1 MKTVWRVFSYLK
13 RYPWMAA
20 GTLTCA
26 ILSTLMVIVFP
37 ATAKWIIDDV
47 VRANRPDKLLPL
59 ILLAAVAFLVQH
71 GFKALRLVLNNTFEQ
86 RVIFDLRSDLYS
98 HIQLLPL
105 RWFDNRATGDLMTRV
120 IEDVNSV
127 ERVLIDGIEQGV
139 VAILQ
144 VVIVISVMF
153 YLNVKLALLAL
164 VPFPLLIAGAL
175 TYTLTAHRRYR
186 SQRRA
191 SSNMNALL
199 HDNLAGVRQIKSFVR
214 EREEHA
220 RFNRVSDQLRHA
232 TLVVMRVWA
241 IYSPSM
247 SMFEAIGALLVLGF
261 GGHAVLTGAMQIGDL
276 VAFLMLTAFLYDP
289 VSRLHQ
295 LNQLVQAGRAAGE
308 RVFEILDEQVE
319 AGAVAGIGDPGT
331 AITDR
336 GYKARILGDIRYEN
350 VSFSYVEG
358 LPALRCVSFH
368 APPGATVALVG
379 ATGAGKSTLVNLLVR
394 FYEFTS
400 GEIHIDG
407 KPVRE
412 YELRTLR
419 EAIGVVTQESFLFN
433 GSIRENLLMGK
444 PDATDAELWRAVDAA
459 NARQFIERLPD
470 GLESVVGE
478 RGVKLSVGEKQRLSI
493 ARSLLKDPPILI
505 LDEATASVDTATER
519 LIQEALERLMANR
532 TSIVIAHRL
541 STIVYA
547 WKICAAVPA
556 KFARGLA
563 TARDRV
569 AGGNHYLG
577 KSRARAAITGLRR
590 IPLSGRRWCRCGR
603 SRNRDGLAGLQFTT
617 VFDVVGFLQFIDAYF
632 VHFGYGRQCLSAR
645 HDVRVAHS
653 GGMRRRHGWSGRIR
667 RRGRALSNHDP
678 WPDVGNFLLQL

>member
-1 MKTVWRVFSYLK
+1 MKTVWRVFRYLK
-13 RYPWMAA
+13 RYPWIAA

-37 ATAKWIIDDV
+37 AATKWIIDDV

-59 ILLAAVAFLVQH
+59 ILLAAAAFLVQH
-71 GFKALRLVLNNTFEQ
+71 VFNSLRLILNNTFEQ

-144 VVIVISVMF
+144 VLIVVSVMF

-164 VPFPLLIAGAL
+164 GPFPLLIAGAL

-186 SQRRA
+186 LQRRA
-191 SSNMNALL
+191 SSAMNALL

-247 SMFEAIGALLVLGF
+247 SMFEAIGALLVVAF
-261 GGHAVLTGAMQIGDL
+261 GSHAVLGGTMQLGDL

-289 VSRLHQ
+289 ISRLHQ

-308 RVFEILDEQVE
+308 RVFEILDEPVE
-319 AGAVAGIGDPGT
+319 PGVVAASANRDAGIPDPG
-331 AITDR
+331 
-336 GYKARILGDIRYEN
+336 YKTRILGDIRYEN
-350 VSFSYVEG
+350 VSFSYIEG
-358 LPALRCVSFH
+358 LPALRNVSFH

-400 GEIHIDG
+400 GQIWIDR
-407 KPVRE
+407 KPIRE
-412 YELRTLR
+412 YGLRELR

-478 RGVKLSVGEKQRLSI
+478 RGVKLSVGEKQRLTI
-493 ARSLLKDPPILI
+493 ARALLKDPPILI

-541 STIVYA
+541 STIVHA
-547 WKICAAVPA
+547 DQILV
-556 KFARGLA
+556 L
-563 TARDRV
+563 D
-569 AGGNHYLG
+569 H
-577 KSRARAAITGLRR
+577 
-590 IPLSGRRWCRCGR
+590 
-603 SRNRDGLAGLQFTT
+603 
-617 VFDVVGFLQFIDAYF
+617 
-632 VHFGYGRQCLSAR
+632 
-645 HDVRVAHS
+645 
-653 GGMRRRHGWSGRIR
+653 GRIIE
-667 RRGRALSNHDP
+667 RGTHEQLLALGGKYARLCQQS
-678 WPDVGNFLLQL
+678 LLEASPLREPELPTEIVASQNLEKEERLPVKLF

>member
-13 RYPWMAA
+13 RYPWIAA

-37 ATAKWIIDDV
+37 AATKWIIDDV
-47 VRANRPDKLLPL
+47 VRAQRPDKLLPL
-59 ILLAAVAFLVQH
+59 IMLAAGAFLVQH
-71 GFKALRLVLNNTFEQ
+71 GFNALRLVLNNTFEQ

-164 VPFPLLIAGAL
+164 VPFPLLVAGAL

-308 RVFEILDEQVE
+308 RVFEILDEPTE
-319 AGAVAGIGDPGT
+319 PGAVMEIADPGC
-331 AITDR
+331 I
-336 GYKARILGDIRYEN
+336 RILGDIRYEN

-358 LPALRCVSFH
+358 LPALRHVSFH
-368 APPGATVALVG
+368 APPGATIALVG

-394 FYEFTS
+394 FYEFT
-400 GEIHIDG
+400 GGQIYIDG
-407 KPVRE
+407 KPIRE
-412 YELRTLR
+412 YGLRTLR

-444 PDATDAELWRAVDAA
+444 PDATDTELWRAVDAA

-493 ARSLLKDPPILI
+493 ARALLKDPPILI

-541 STIVYA
+541 STIVHA
-547 WKICAAVPA
+547 
-556 KFARGLA
+556 
-563 TARDRV
+563 DRILV
-569 AGGNHYLG
+569 LDH
-577 KSRARAAITGLRR
+577 
-590 IPLSGRRWCRCGR
+590 
-603 SRNRDGLAGLQFTT
+603 
-617 VFDVVGFLQFIDAYF
+617 
-632 VHFGYGRQCLSAR
+632 
-645 HDVRVAHS
+645 
-653 GGMRRRHGWSGRIR
+653 GRIIE
-667 RRGRALSNHDP
+667 RGTHDELLALDGKYARLCEQS
-678 WPDVGNFLLQL
+678 FLEASPSWQTEPSAGIVTSETLEREEQLPV

>member
-1 MKTVWRVFSYLK
+1 MKTVWRVFAYLK
-13 RYPWMAA
+13 RYPWIAA

-37 ATAKWIIDDV
+37 AATKWIIDDV

-59 ILLAAVAFLVQH
+59 ILLAAAAFLVQH
-71 GFKALRLVLNNTFEQ
+71 VFNSLRLILNNTFEQ

-144 VVIVISVMF
+144 VLIVVSVMF

-164 VPFPLLIAGAL
+164 GPFPLLIAGAL

-186 SQRRA
+186 LQRRA
-191 SSNMNALL
+191 SSDMNALL

-247 SMFEAIGALLVLGF
+247 SMFEAIGALLVVAF
-261 GGHAVLTGAMQIGDL
+261 GSHAVLAGTMQLGDL

-289 VSRLHQ
+289 ISRLHQ

-308 RVFEILDEQVE
+308 RVFEILDEPVE
-319 AGAVAGIGDPGT
+319 PGVVAASGGRRAGITDPG
-331 AITDR
+331 
-336 GYKARILGDIRYEN
+336 YKTRILGDIRYEN
-350 VSFSYVEG
+350 VSFSYIEG
-358 LPALRCVSFH
+358 LPALRNVSFH

-400 GEIHIDG
+400 GQIYIDE
-407 KPVRE
+407 KPIRE
-412 YELRTLR
+412 YELRGLR

-444 PDATDAELWRAVDAA
+444 PDASDAELWRAVDAA

-470 GLESVVGE
+470 RLESVVGE
-478 RGVKLSVGEKQRLSI
+478 RGVKLSVGEKQRLTI
-493 ARSLLKDPPILI
+493 ARALLKDPPILI

-541 STIVYA
+541 STIVHA
-547 WKICAAVPA
+547 DQILV
-556 KFARGLA
+556 L
-563 TARDRV
+563 D
-569 AGGNHYLG
+569 H
-577 KSRARAAITGLRR
+577 
-590 IPLSGRRWCRCGR
+590 
-603 SRNRDGLAGLQFTT
+603 
-617 VFDVVGFLQFIDAYF
+617 
-632 VHFGYGRQCLSAR
+632 
-645 HDVRVAHS
+645 
-653 GGMRRRHGWSGRIR
+653 GRIIE
-667 RRGRALSNHDP
+667 RGTHEQLLALGGKYARLCQQS
-678 WPDVGNFLLQL
+678 LLEASPLREPELPTEIVASQNLEKEERLPVKLF

>member
-37 ATAKWIIDDV
+37 AAAKWIIDDV

-71 GFKALRLVLNNTFEQ
+71 GFNALRLVLNNTFEQ

-261 GGHAVLTGAMQIGDL
+261 GAHSVLTGAMQIGDL

-319 AGAVAGIGDPGT
+319 AGAVAEIADPGT

-336 GYKARILGDIRYEN
+336 GYNARILGDIRYEN

-358 LPALRCVSFH
+358 LPALRHLSFQ

-400 GEIHIDG
+400 GEIYIDG

-444 PDATDAELWRAVDAA
+444 PDATVAELWRAVDAA

-493 ARSLLKDPPILI
+493 ARALLKDPPILI

-547 WKICAAVPA
+547 DQILV
-556 KFARGLA
+556 L
-563 TARDRV
+563 D
-569 AGGNHYLG
+569 H
-577 KSRARAAITGLRR
+577 
-590 IPLSGRRWCRCGR
+590 
-603 SRNRDGLAGLQFTT
+603 
-617 VFDVVGFLQFIDAYF
+617 
-632 VHFGYGRQCLSAR
+632 
-645 HDVRVAHS
+645 
-653 GGMRRRHGWSGRIR
+653 GRIIE
-667 RRGRALSNHDP
+667 RGTHDE
-678 WPDVGNFLLQL
+678 LLAQDGKYARLCRQSLLEVSPLRETDAQTEIVTSESLEREQQLPV